1 LNIQIAKGIVLK
13 LDLQSIAEAFAAY
26 VDLWS
31 MLPFT
36 SAISSIFAGIP
47 GAQLCVLLETASHQG
62 VERGS
67 PFLAACR
74 CWQLRN

>member
-1 LNIQIAKGIVLK
+1 MDPICALDGLNIQIAKEMVLK
-13 LDLQSIAEAFAAY
+13 IDFQSLAEAFAAY

-47 GAQLCVLLETASHQG
+47 GEQLCG
-62 VERGS
+62 N
-67 PFLAACR
+67 
-74 CWQLRN
+74 CWKELGNARPRH